1 MKLEFLLSLEL
12 QWSFMGA
19 HWLVRSQEAQV
30 AAGRPKSDSQNH
42 YFRVYVT
49 SLGLPGRGR
58 RDLNGAGGPSC
69 GHRQK
74 IGYLPPT
81 VIEILTLF

>member
-42 YFRVYVT
+42 YFRVLRDI
-49 SLGLPGRGR
+49 LGAPRKR
-58 RDLNGAGGPSC
+58 
-69 GHRQK
+69 
-74 IGYLPPT
+74 
-81 VIEILTLF
+81 